1 MAQYSLTLVKV
12 VIPGGHEVCG
22 RQNVSKLEAPSKR
35 VMLYHL
41 SGAQEQETAIKI
53 INILQSK
60 S

>member
-1 MAQYSLTLVKV
+1 MAQYSFTLVKV

-41 SGAQEQETAIKI
+41 SGAQEQETAIA
-53 INILQSK
+53 INK
-60 S
+60 